1 MKLARL
7 GGKKVEALF
16 PNHRVRRE
24 NIRGRNFEILNIN
37 VKSAKSVGLGLIAIL
52 LLAASGAWGQQGR
65 LSARADESETF
76 PGRRMTAG
84 EPTQKVSARDV
95 ERQIETLHEQ
105 GRQAALGGD
114 TSFLEKYLTEDYVG
128 IDSDGTKFT
137 KRQAIE
143 MLKSA
148 FKYQAI
154 DEHEVT
160 VHVYGDTATV
170 NVLASVKLTVNGKP
184 VSGDDRA
191 IFVWVKQQGKWSEV
205 FSQATRVAV
214 PTTRPGNNLGH
225 DARPTP
231 P

>member
-1 MKLARL
+1 
-7 GGKKVEALF
+7 
-16 PNHRVRRE
+16 
-24 NIRGRNFEILNIN
+24 
-37 VKSAKSVGLGLIAIL
+37 VKSAKSIGLGLIAIS
-52 LLAASGAWGQQGR
+52 LLAASGVWSLQGR
-65 LSARADESETF
+65 PSARADESETF
-76 PGRRMTAG
+76 PGHRVTAG
-84 EPTQKVSARDV
+84 EPIRKVSAKSV

-114 TSFLEKYLTEDYVG
+114 SSFLEKYLTQDYVG
-128 IDSDGTKFT
+128 IDRDGNKIT

-143 MLKSA
+143 MVKSA

-160 VHVYGDTATV
+160 VHVYGDTAIV
-170 NVLASVKLTVNGKP
+170 NVLASVKLTVNEKL

-191 IFVWVKQQGKWSEV
+191 IFVWVKQQGKWGEV
-205 FSQATRVAV
+205 FSQITRVAV